1 MIGLSDY
8 LILSAILFSIGLV
21 GVIRRKNLLMLFFA
35 TEIMLNAANVAFAAI
50 SSYHHDLS
58 GQMFAF
64 FIIAVAAI
72 AVAAS
77 EVAVGLGLLILLYKK
92 YGTLDL
98 DNFTMLK
105 G

>member
-1 MIGLSDY
+1 MIGLGHY
-8 LILSAILFSIGLV
+8 LVLASILFAIGLV

-64 FIIAVAAI
+64 FIV

-77 EVAVGLGLLILLYKK
+77 EVAVGLGLLILMYKK
-92 YGTLDL
+92 YGSLDL
-98 DNFTMLK
+98 DDYTMLK

>member
-1 MIGLSDY
+1 MVGLNEY
-8 LILSAILFSIGLV
+8 LILSAILFSIGVV

-35 TEIMLNAANVAFAAI
+35 TEIMLNAANIAFAAI
-50 SSYHHDLS
+50 SSYHNDLT

-64 FIIAVAAI
+64 FIV

-77 EVAVGLGLLILLYKK
+77 EVAVGLGLLILIYKK

-98 DNFTMLK
+98 DNFTVLK

>member
-1 MIGLSDY
+1 MLEIGVNHYLVLSG
-8 LILSAILFSIGLV
+8 LLFSIGFM
-21 GVIRRKNLLMLFFA
+21 GVLRRKNLLMLFFA
-35 TEIMLNAANVAFAAI
+35 TEVMLNAVNIAFAAI
-50 SSYHHDLS
+50 GSYYGDLS

-64 FIIAVAAI
+64 FVI

-92 YGTLDL
+92 YGSLDL
-98 DNFTMLK
+98 DVISSMK

>member
-1 MIGLSDY
+1 MITLSHY

-21 GVIRRKNLLMLFFA
+21 GVYRRKNLLLLLFS
-35 TEIMLNAANVAFAAI
+35 TEILLNAVNIGFAAV
-50 SSYHHDLS
+50 SKFYGDLT

-64 FIIAVAAI
+64 FIV

-77 EVAVGLGLLILLYKK
+77 EVAVGLGLMIVWYKRR
-92 YGTLDL
+92 GTLDI
-98 DNFTMLK
+98 DSMQSMH

>member
-1 MIGLSDY
+1 MIGVNHYLVLSG
-8 LILSAILFSIGLV
+8 LLFSIGFM
-21 GVIRRKNLLMLFFA
+21 GVLRRKNLLMLFFA
-35 TEIMLNAANVAFAAI
+35 TEVMLNAANIAFAAI
-50 SSYHHDLS
+50 GSYYGDLS

-64 FIIAVAAI
+64 FII

-92 YGTLDL
+92 YGSLDL
-98 DNFTMLK
+98 DVISSMK

>member
-64 FIIAVAAI
+64 FIIAVAA
-72 AVAAS
+72 S